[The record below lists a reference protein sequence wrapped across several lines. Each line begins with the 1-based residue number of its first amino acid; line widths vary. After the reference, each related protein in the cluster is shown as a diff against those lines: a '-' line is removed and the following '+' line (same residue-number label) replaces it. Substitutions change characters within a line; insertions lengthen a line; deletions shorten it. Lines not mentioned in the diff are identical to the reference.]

1 MRWFRGMAMVL
12 VGIMLLTISGS
23 AFAAVKDDTV
33 SPLYLYTRKV
43 KASLTISDSG
53 KAASAATEGYYPSNE
68 YARKNDSTKWYAS
81 IRVTKWSA
89 IPKKNLHT
97 GIVGPGMTP
106 YTTFK
111 WMSPPS
117 ETSESVRVF
126 SKYKSDYVVYT
137 GTSYKHYAA
146 MRLNTDETVSTVK
159 VSGVFTPDSK

>member
-1 MRWFRGMAMVL
+1 MMKRFAAIALMA
-12 VGIMLLTISGS
+12 IMLLSFCST
-23 AFAAVKDDTV
+23 AFAAADVKEFGFTM
-33 SPLYLYTRKV
+33 K
-43 KASLTISDSG
+43 
-53 KAASAATEGYYPSNE
+53 ASAATEGYYTSNE

>member
-33 SPLYLYTRKV
+33 SPLYL
-43 KASLTISDSG
+43 
-53 KAASAATEGYYPSNE
+53 YPSNE

>member
-1 MRWFRGMAMVL
+1 MMKRYVAIALMA
-12 VGIMLLTISGS
+12 IMLLSLCST
-23 AFAAVKDDTV
+23 AFAAADVKEFGFTM
-33 SPLYLYTRKV
+33 K
-43 KASLTISDSG
+43 
-53 KAASAATEGYYPSNE
+53 ASAATEGYYPSNE

-117 ETSESVRVF
+117 STSESVRVF
-126 SKYKSDYVVYT
+126 SKYKDSYVVYT

-159 VSGVFTPDSK
+159 VSGIFTPDSK